1 MMSKRPNI
9 ATLTNILGVAVIAG
23 FVAMITTSVWAIG
36 ELKVGG
42 PLYQRIVLGKDL
54 VADILPP
61 PEYVLET
68 FLEVSLIQANPTE
81 LAARREALAKLRKDY
96 DERHAYWLAQQD
108 MDLKV
113 RDRLTVGAHAPAMK
127 LWKITEERFL
137 PAMEKGDTEAAR
149 LAYGEIADAY
159 AAHRTE
165 IDAVVKEA
173 DRMTAETEAEAAR
186 QESSFMTVLWSV
198 AAVVLAIGIL
208 GVLGVIFGVVR
219 PLDAMTDAMTRLA
232 HGDLATTIPSVD
244 RSDEIGA
251 MAHSMEVFK
260 DNAGKIEAL
269 RHAQK
274 ETEANAAA
282 ERRAELL
289 GMADN
294 LDAKV
299 GEVIG
304 VVASAAT
311 QLQANAQAMAAISEQ
326 AVSHASSVAAASE
339 QAAAN
344 VATVAAASEELS
356 ASSQEIASQVS
367 LASTIAQS
375 AATEAQCTDE
385 LVRSLAQAAGKIGD
399 VVSLINDIAA
409 QTNLLALN
417 ATIEAA
423 RAGEAGKGFAV
434 VANEVKTLA
443 NQTSRATEE
452 ITAQIAS
459 VQERTEQAV
468 NAIHSIAETIEK
480 MNEISGSIAVAV
492 EQQGAA
498 TQEISRN
505 IQQAH
510 SGTNEVACNIV
521 EMRDGATQSSNAAHD
536 VLGAA
541 GELTRQAKA
550 LRTEVDGFLS
560 GVRTH
565 NAA

>member
-1 MMSKRPNI
+1 MQNRPNI
-9 ATLTNILGVAVIAG
+9 ATLTNILGAAVIAG
-23 FVAMITTSVWAIG
+23 FIVMITTSVWAIG

-68 FLEVSLIQANPTE
+68 FLEVSLIQANPTD
-81 LAARREALAKLRKDY
+81 LAAHREALAKLRKDY
-96 DERHAYWLAQQD
+96 DDRHTYWLAQD
-108 MDLKV
+108 MDAKV
-113 RDRLTVGAHAPAMK
+113 RDRLTVGAHAPAMTV
-127 LWKITEERFL
+127 WKITEERFL
-137 PAMEKGDTEAAR
+137 PAVEKGDAEAAR
-149 LAYGEIADAY
+149 LAYGEIAEAY

-186 QESSFMTVLWSV
+186 QESNFMMVLWSV
-198 AAVVLAIGIL
+198 ATVVLAIG
-208 GVLGVIFGVVR
+208 VLAVAGVILGVVR
-219 PLDAMTDAMTRLA
+219 PLNIMTGAMSRLA
-232 HGDLATTIPSVD
+232 HGDLATTIPSAG
-244 RSDEIGA
+244 RGDEIGA
-251 MAHSMEVFK
+251 MARSVEVFK
-260 DNAGKIEAL
+260 DNAGKVEAL

-274 ETEANAAA
+274 EAEASTAA

-294 LDAKV
+294 LDHKV

-311 QLQANAQAMAAISEQ
+311 QLQANAQAMAVISDQ
-326 AVSHASSVAAASE
+326 AVSHATSVAAASE

-356 ASSQEIASQVS
+356 ASSREIASQVS

-375 AATEAQCTDE
+375 AAAEAECTDE

-468 NAIHSIAETIEK
+468 SAIHNIAGTIDR

-510 SGTNEVACNIV
+510 SGTNEVACNIA
-521 EMRDGATQSSNAAHD
+521 EMRDGATQSTNAAHD

-550 LRTEVDGFLS
+550 LRSEVDGFLS
-560 GVRTH
+560 GVRTQ